1 MTEKKK
7 IQDRVDDKLLNVTQV
22 TKQLAISHETVI
34 RLIYFKD
41 LAAMDVGI
49 GTRRHWRIWQS
60 DVFRFLESR
69 LSKTVKRQPDA
80 KRLPKSVLLKEA
92 KYIEKSLKKNMVK
105 LTAELAAI
113 KNRKR

>member
-7 IQDRVDDKLLNVTQV
+7 VEDRIDDKLLNVTQV

-34 RLIYFKD
+34 RLIYFKH

-69 LSKTVKRQPDA
+69 LSKTVKRQSDS

-92 KYIEKSLKKNMVK
+92 EYVEKSLKRDMVK
-105 LTAELAAI
+105 LTAELAEI
-113 KNRKR
+113 KKRKR